1 MSKAKWIWYPND
13 FEIET
18 ANKFMTNRYERD
30 VFIPPFWEL
39 HSCYKN
45 IKFIKNTELA
55 ESQTIHI
62 KAEGKFNVQINGK
75 YLYDFKGEAV
85 LEKGRCE
92 IVVSVYNDRGI
103 PCILVTGKEINSDE
117 TWLVTGNDH
126 TYFSAKTDPELMR
139 DDSTPNCVRLAVEEK
154 KPVKVIRSGGRII
167 YDFGRELFACVRFFG
182 ATAGKR
188 PVVYYGESLYEAED
202 TENCELLSTDL
213 KQVGDTFTTKTAKAF
228 RYVTAD
234 DLEFTA
240 VSALFEYLPMKKRSF
255 FKCSDEL
262 VNRIYEVA
270 EYTLFLNTREF
281 LIDGIKRDRW
291 IWSGDAYQSYLMHY
305 YSYFDKEVVKRT
317 MLALFGKSPFNL
329 HLNHI
334 MDYSFFWIMGMYDY
348 YQYTGDAAFVGENLK
363 KTFEVMDY
371 TLSRTD
377 QNGFVD
383 SKTEDWVFVDWA
395 DLDNSGE
402 VCFEQILMFVAL
414 KNCAELGEMFGEAE
428 KAAAYRTLW
437 AEKLKKLDVFW
448 DEKQKAYIYSL
459 KDGKSDEKILRYPNM
474 FAVLYDV
481 CAEERK
487 EHIKESVLKNDRIPS
502 IVTPY
507 MKFYEFSALCKMGEQ
522 EYVLEEIRNYWGGM
536 LKEGATTF
544 WEAYDYRQQ
553 GREKYAMYGRK
564 YGKSL
569 CHAWGASPLYL
580 IGKYIVGLTPADG
593 EFILKPCLAGLDSF
607 DAELPLARGSVKIS
621 MTKEKISVYSD
632 DMYGTLEL
640 GRKKYRIEPQKRK
653 EVDCS

>member
-1 MSKAKWIWYPND
+1 M
-13 FEIET
+13 
-18 ANKFMTNRYERD
+18 
-30 VFIPPFWEL
+30 
-39 HSCYKN
+39 
-45 IKFIKNTELA
+45 
-55 ESQTIHI
+55 
-62 KAEGKFNVQINGK
+62 
-75 YLYDFKGEAV
+75 
-85 LEKGRCE
+85 
-92 IVVSVYNDRGI
+92 
-103 PCILVTGKEINSDE
+103 
-117 TWLVTGNDH
+117 
-126 TYFSAKTDPELMR
+126 
-139 DDSTPNCVRLAVEEK
+139 
-154 KPVKVIRSGGRII
+154 
-167 YDFGRELFACVRFFG
+167 
-182 ATAGKR
+182 
-188 PVVYYGESLYEAED
+188 VYYGESLYEAED

-383 SKTEDWVFVDWA
+383 SKTEDWVFVDRA

-402 VCFEQILMFVAL
+402 VCFEQILMIVAL
-414 KNCAELGEMFGEAE
+414 KNCAELGQMFGEAE

-481 CAEERK
+481 CAEDRK

-593 EFILKPCLAGLDSF
+593 EFILKPCLAGLDS
-607 DAELPLARGSVKIS
+607 
-621 MTKEKISVYSD
+621 D